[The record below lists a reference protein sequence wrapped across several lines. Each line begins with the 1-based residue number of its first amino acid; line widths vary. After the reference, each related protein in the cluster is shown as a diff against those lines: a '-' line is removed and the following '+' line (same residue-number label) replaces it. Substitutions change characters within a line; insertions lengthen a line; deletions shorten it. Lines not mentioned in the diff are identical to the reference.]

1 MSGSNS
7 AFLEGQQS
15 DLLDFK
21 WLCDSSG
28 NSTILMKA
36 HWAIL
41 IKVVLLVCI
50 FGLYI
55 YIYIYTHTQ
64 VHLNKLEC
72 CGKVHLFQ

>member
-15 DLLDFK
+15 DFLDFK

-36 HWAIL
+36 HWAVL

-55 YIYIYTHTQ
+55 Y
-64 VHLNKLEC
+64 EE
-72 CGKVHLFQ
+72 LFSKTL